1 MTYSPSTLAITEPDW
16 IILRYDLARI
26 ISPISLTAFVLAASA
41 VSPALSARVREAS
54 YRSRRS
60 CLGMPSTLGTF
71 SLAKSASMTA
81 KFSVRAK
88 TESWPDVAVKL
99 DNVPFDSRIK
109 RAEISSIIP
118 RDQPPSPLLPHKT
131 YSTLFSNS
139 TLPSFLPSISASVTS
154 AFSIA
159 LTKVSS
165 YKIRTASVL
174 SAILTLSG

>member
-16 IILRYDLARI
+16 IRLRYDLARI

-41 VSPALSARVREAS
+41 VSPALSAKVREAS

-99 DNVPFDSRIK
+99 DNVPFDSRIN

-131 YSTLFSNS
+131 SSTIPPNLYSSMAWPFC
-139 TLPSFLPSISASVTS
+139 
-154 AFSIA
+154 
-159 LTKVSS
+159 
-165 YKIRTASVL
+165 TAS
-174 SAILTLSG
+174 